1 MVVGTK
7 HSLLAKYYAKEVEDS
22 GQERI
27 TLSIQLS
34 IPSVTTVIQT
44 VLTVIQLYLNYL
56 HLQQL
61 NIEKEVHEN
70 EDAVILPLSWLN
82 NIQERGRIRYLHVHP

>member
-1 MVVGTK
+1 
-7 HSLLAKYYAKEVEDS
+7 
-22 GQERI
+22 
-27 TLSIQLS
+27 LS

-82 NIQERGRIRYLHVHP
+82 NIQERGRITYLHVHP

>member
-1 MVVGTK
+1 MELFLHLWLLINPAELQK
-7 HSLLAKYYAKEVEDS
+7 H
-22 GQERI
+22 
-27 TLSIQLS
+27 
-34 IPSVTTVIQT
+34 
-44 VLTVIQLYLNYL
+44 YL

-82 NIQERGRIRYLHVHP
+82 NIQERGRITYLHVHPWRTKNLFSISEGKPHPEASEESEEL